1 MALARFS
8 QHYKL
13 IGYQPFNEKKEKMHF
28 IEPNQD
34 YRSQS
39 SEDISAEALQEAAI
53 KHYDA
58 CYWDYLFAWSSRN
71 DLALHYGYW
80 DENTRSHSESLLN
93 KNQKLYEAA
102 EIKSSDYVLD
112 AGCGIGGSSIW
123 MAKNHAN
130 HLKAIT
136 ISAKQAYY
144 AAQHAKRHGVAD
156 NIDFEVSDF
165 CATPYAD
172 ETFDIVWGLESVCH
186 ALNKADFLREAFRV
200 LKKGGRL
207 VVCDGFLMQREI
219 ADADWPAMLDC
230 LDGWAVPNLCVRTE
244 FAQLLREQGFADIKY
259 DDITKQTEP
268 SADYMYKVTKRLEPV
283 QKISQWLGLR
293 SETQTANFKVGLAQ
307 QHLFQNKLVEYGIF
321 TAKKM

>member
-1 MALARFS
+1 M
-8 QHYKL
+8 HY
-13 IGYQPFNEKKEKMHF
+13 
-28 IEPNQD
+28 IEANQD
-34 YRSQS
+34 YRTQS
-39 SEDISAEALQEAAI
+39 TDNDSAETLRAAAV

-58 CYWDYLFAWSSRN
+58 CYWDYLFAWSGRN

-80 DENTRSHSESLLN
+80 DDSTQSHTQSLLN

-102 EIKSSDYVLD
+102 NIKSSDYVLD

-130 HLKAIT
+130 RLKAIT

-144 AAQHAKRHGVAD
+144 AGRHAKRHGVAELV
-156 NIDFEVSDF
+156 DFEVSDF
-165 CATPYAD
+165 CQTPYAD

-186 ALNKADFLREAFRV
+186 ALNKADFIREAFRV

-207 VVCDGFLMQREI
+207 VVCDGFLMQREV
-219 ADADWPAMLDC
+219 ADEDWPAMVDC
-230 LDGWAVPNLCVRTE
+230 LDGWAVPNLCLRNE
-244 FAQLLREQGFADIKY
+244 FEQLLSEQGFASIKY
-259 DDITKQTEP
+259 DDITEQTLP
-268 SADYMYKVTKRLEPV
+268 SADYMYKVAKRLEPV

-321 TAKKM
+321 TAQKV

>member
-1 MALARFS
+1 
-8 QHYKL
+8 
-13 IGYQPFNEKKEKMHF
+13 MHF

-39 SEDISAEALQEAAI
+39 TGNDSAETLREAAV

-58 CYWDYLFAWSSRN
+58 CYWDYLFAWSGRN

-80 DENTRSHSESLLN
+80 DENTHSHAQSLLN
-93 KNQKLYEAA
+93 KNQQLYEAA
-102 EIKSSDYVLD
+102 DIKSSDYVLD

-130 HLKAIT
+130 RLKAIT

-144 AAQHAKRHGVAD
+144 AGRHAKRHGVAEQ
-156 NIDFEVSDF
+156 IDFEVSDF
-165 CATPYAD
+165 CQTPYAD

-186 ALNKADFLREAFRV
+186 ALNKADFIKEAFRV

-207 VVCDGFLMQREI
+207 VVCDGFLMQREV
-219 ADADWPAMLDC
+219 ADDDWPAMVDC
-230 LDGWAVPNLCVRTE
+230 LDGWAVPNLCMRDE
-244 FAQLLREQGFADIKY
+244 FAGYISEQRFINIHY
-259 DDITKQTEP
+259 NDITEQTLP
-268 SADYMYKVTKRLEPV
+268 SADYMYKVTKRLQPV
-283 QKISQWLGLR
+283 QKFSQWLGLR

-307 QHLFQNKLVEYGIF
+307 QHLFRNKLVEYGIF
-321 TAKKM
+321 TAEKV

>member
-1 MALARFS
+1 M
-8 QHYKL
+8 HY
-13 IGYQPFNEKKEKMHF
+13 

-39 SEDISAEALQEAAI
+39 TVNDSAEALREAAV

-58 CYWDYLFAWSSRN
+58 CYWDYLFAWSGRN

-80 DENTRSHSESLLN
+80 DENTQSHTQSLLN

-102 EIKSSDYVLD
+102 DIKSSDYVLD

-123 MAKNHAN
+123 MAKHHAN
-130 HLKAIT
+130 RLKAIT

-144 AAQHAKRHGVAD
+144 AGRHAKRHGVAEQV
-156 NIDFEVSDF
+156 DFEVSDF
-165 CATPYAD
+165 CQTPYAD

-186 ALNKADFLREAFRV
+186 ALNKADFIREAFRV

-219 ADADWPAMLDC
+219 ADEDWPAMVDC
-230 LDGWAVPNLCVRTE
+230 LDGWAVPNLCLRDE
-244 FAQLLREQGFADIKY
+244 FEQLLSEQGFTNIKY
-259 DDITKQTEP
+259 DDITEQTLP
-268 SADYMYKVTKRLEPV
+268 SADYMYKVAKRLEPV

-293 SETQTANFKVGLAQ
+293 S
-307 QHLFQNKLVEYGIF
+307 
-321 TAKKM
+321 